1 MNKKQLKE
9 QLYKMNVPMYGNR
22 IKRNDVERFVV
33 DLDLATEKEVV
44 ASLVPL
50 DIITK
55 VAEAI
60 KNALKKGKS
69 EPDLEKLNTF
79 VKSKTSDDLMD
90 LAKSAIDYFKQ
101 GKLEW
106 EDGLNLFQNQYQ
118 PGGYEIIPWSFL
130 KRQFNYLSLSVEKR
144 LPRAFVQHLSKAST
158 EINAEL
164 LKVFAG
170 EVYKLSQHPKYRR
183 ELQKRERDKKNKEIL
198 ERMSNKKTNDD
209 EEEEGRYYTNLVR
222 LPSSSPESS
231 DQKSSKVK
239 RISDDDLSDMLDGWY
254 EVNDFSAFTL
264 AMDRCLFDYA
274 LDYIVGAGGISK
286 TTKDPLELGALVRWK
301 RSRNKIK
308 FQEKQLLRNVEIWD
322 DKNTGETLYL
332 PNDKTAKSL
341 VDAVINSPNLVFY
354 CGYDAKGDE
363 YNTSSLSKSVG

>member
-1 MNKKQLKE
+1 
-9 QLYKMNVPMYGNR
+9 
-22 IKRNDVERFVV
+22 
-33 DLDLATEKEVV
+33 VV

-50 DIITK
+50 DVINK

-79 VKSKTSDDLMD
+79 VKSKTSGDLMD

-130 KRQFNYLSLSVEKR
+130 KRQFNYLSPLVEKR

-170 EVYKLSQHPKYRR
+170 ELYKLSQHPKYRK

-198 ERMSNKKTNDD
+198 DRMDNKKTNKE

-222 LPSSSPESS
+222 LPSS
-231 DQKSSKVK
+231 KVK
-239 RISDDDLSDMLDGWY
+239 RISDEDLYDLLSGWY
-254 EVNDFSAFTL
+254 DAKEFSAFTL
-264 AMDRCLFDYA
+264 CMDRGLLDYA
-274 LDYIVGAGGISK
+274 LDQIVRDHFISS
-286 TTKDPLELGALVRWK
+286 TTKNPLELGALVRRE

-308 FQEKQLLRNVEIWD
+308 YQEKQLLRNVEIWYNE
-322 DKNTGETLYL
+322 KTGETFYF
-332 PNDKTAKSL
+332 PMDNSARSL
-341 VDAVINSPNLVFY
+341 VDSTLNKHSLVFD
-354 CGYDAKGDE
+354 CGYNAEGKK